1 MISSRGKG
9 LRPCRRSRNHARR
22 RCRRIGGA
30 HLLKLRTRHRH
41 SRMLRKH
48 LLPGC
53 ERRRWRWWRVLGN
66 HLPASHCLRR
76 CGHAVR
82 SIGLRSHHCLTGG
95 RHGCTHVY
103 RSSPHLVLIHY
114 NRGP

>member
-1 MISSRGKG
+1 V
-9 LRPCRRSRNHARR
+9 
-22 RCRRIGGA
+22 

-53 ERRRWRWWRVLGN
+53 ERRRWRRWGVLGD
-66 HLPASHCLRR
+66 HLAAGHCLRWR
-76 CGHAVR
+76 GHAVR
-82 SIGLRSHHCLTGG
+82 VVGLRSHHCLTAG
-95 RHGCTHVY
+95 RHGCAHVD
-103 RSSPHLVLIHY
+103 RTLPHLTLIHY

>member
-1 MISSRGKG
+1 V
-9 LRPCRRSRNHARR
+9 
-22 RCRRIGGA
+22 

-53 ERRRWRWWRVLGN
+53 ERRRRRRWGVLGD
-66 HLPASHCLRR
+66 HLAAGHGLRWR
-76 CGHAVR
+76 GHAVR
-82 SIGLRSHHCLTGG
+82 VVGLRSHHCLTAG
-95 RHGCTHVY
+95 RHGCAHVD
-103 RSSPHLVLIHY
+103 RTLPHLTLIHY